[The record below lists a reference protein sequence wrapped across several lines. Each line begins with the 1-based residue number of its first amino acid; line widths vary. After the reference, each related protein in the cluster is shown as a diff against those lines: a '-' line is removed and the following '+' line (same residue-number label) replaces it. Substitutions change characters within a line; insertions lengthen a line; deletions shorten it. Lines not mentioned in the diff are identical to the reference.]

1 MRAYN
6 MVNTA
11 GYFAINTGG
20 KVTAFNDPG
29 RTKEVVWK
37 EQPEK
42 AWQRKEREMAERAR
56 TYYPSPR
63 EAALERELW
72 NQMTGHN
79 RTAVNVSP
87 KLAADYAAFQ
97 ARISRENELAHKLF
111 EQINA
116 R

>member
-1 MRAYN
+1 MKGKS
-6 MVNTA
+6 VNVN
-11 GYFAINTGG
+11 IDTGG
-20 KVTAFNDPG
+20 KVRVFNDPPQEPNW
-29 RTKEVVWK
+29 R
-37 EQPEK
+37 
-42 AWQRKEREMAERAR
+42 RKERAMTERAR

-72 NQMTGHN
+72 NQTTGHN

-87 KLAADYAAFQ
+87 KLAAEYAAFQ

-116 R
+116 H

>member
-1 MRAYN
+1 MSNKSGVFY
-6 MVNTA
+6 V
-11 GYFAINTGG
+11 NTGG
-20 KVTAFNDPG
+20 KVEVSNDPG
-29 RTKEVVWK
+29 KTHTVVWK

-42 AWQRKEREMAERAR
+42 AWQRKEREMTNRAR
-56 TYYPSPR
+56 NFYPNVR
-63 EAALERELW
+63 ESALERELW

>member
-1 MRAYN
+1 MKGKS
-6 MVNTA
+6 VNVN
-11 GYFAINTGG
+11 IDTGG
-20 KVTAFNDPG
+20 KVRVFNDPPQEPNW
-29 RTKEVVWK
+29 R
-37 EQPEK
+37 
-42 AWQRKEREMAERAR
+42 RKEREMTERAR

-72 NQMTGHN
+72 NQTTGHN

-87 KLAADYAAFQ
+87 KLAAEYAAFQ

-116 R
+116 H

>member
-20 KVTAFNDPG
+20 QVKAFSDKG
-29 RTKEVVWK
+29 TTKEVVWK
-37 EQPEK
+37 PQPEK

-116 R
+116 H

>member
-1 MRAYN
+1 MGGYN
-6 MVNTA
+6 
-11 GYFAINTGG
+11 INTGG
-20 KVTAFNDPG
+20 KVKVFNDPG
-29 RTKEVVWK
+29 QTHEVVWR
-37 EQPEK
+37 ETPEK
-42 AWQRKEREMAERAR
+42 AWQRSEREMAERAR